1 MTKIHIKAINN
12 MQELWLWCLTPLSG
26 IFQIYQAVSFI
37 GGGNGNTTDLN
48 NMHKSQQMISLQLL
62 TRSASIGTC
71 YYQVI
76 QYYWICTLIRINIK
90 ERWIANQE
98 WTVQWHKQYWSHKT
112 RDEDKKTKN
121 KTQHN
126 TEH

>member
-1 MTKIHIKAINN
+1 

-90 ERWIANQE
+90 ER
-98 WTVQWHKQYWSHKT
+98 
-112 RDEDKKTKN
+112 
-121 KTQHN
+121 
-126 TEH
+126 

>member
-1 MTKIHIKAINN
+1 

-26 IFQIYQAVSFI
+26 IFQIYRAVSFI

-76 QYYWICTLIRINIK
+76 PYYWICTLIRINIK
-90 ERWIANQE
+90 EKRIANQE
-98 WTVQWHKQYWSHKT
+98 WTVQWHKQ
-112 RDEDKKTKN
+112 
-121 KTQHN
+121 
-126 TEH
+126 